1 MINVTP
7 EAAKQISESAK
18 QGQSEGMALRIAAQ
32 RKEDG
37 TIDYMMG
44 FDDSHFDEDIEVTSE
59 GVKLVAGA
67 AYVDLL
73 NGMTIDFV
81 EIEPGQFNFIF
92 LNPNDPNYQP
102 AAEEDNPTEHHL

>member
-1 MINVTP
+1 MIKVTP
-7 EAAKQISESAK
+7 EAANQINESAK
-18 QGQSEGMALRIAAQ
+18 QGQTEGLALRLAAK

-37 TIDYMMG
+37 SIEYMMG
-44 FDDSHFDEDIEVTSE
+44 FDDSNYDDDIQIDSE
-59 GVKLVAGA
+59 GVKLVTGA
-67 AYVDLL
+67 SYVELI

-102 AAEEDNPTEHHL
+102 PADEGNPTEHHL